1 MGILQNKQTQN
12 ISFYSF
18 IILVLQKIQNASFHY
33 YFNQEQDCFIRFFPL
48 LLSTSTSGL
57 FSNNKQQQVSST
69 FLQDTLMCVKRFQ
82 SMTPEAAS
90 SNTTTTTATATA
102 ASTTTGNQATTTAN
116 PQVTTQSQQQQQPA
130 VSTGVTLGFLGC
142 GNMSAAILKGLVKA
156 AASCPKEAPPVATD
170 QPAAPP
176 ALVPLAPG
184 DCNSF
189 LRSVSRILVFDPSIK
204 PGTKKGENFHINLKK
219 MNPNLTFEILD
230 SAEEL
235 AERSSVAV
243 IGVKPQ
249 VARTVLY
256 PLRGL
261 WGKRTE
267 SAKSLERPTVVISVI
282 AGETIISLEEML
294 QPPEFTERIRRE
306 EEMALKQ
313 IELDDQIDANDELMA
328 SNPDLASAA
337 DLDPNEKRQQPPANT
352 TAGGTQTTTTASN
365 AGDYT
370 PPAPVGTPEQQQ
382 QQQQIPTTL
391 APLEASHLCVVR
403 SMPNTPL
410 LVGKGVSGYSIST
423 DNLQRA
429 CGVTTDQA
437 IPKATEKF
445 IHDATA
451 AILGSA
457 QNTLAFVPES
467 QLDAVS
473 GVSGCGPAF
482 VSMVVESLAD
492 GGVMQGLPRALA
504 NRLAAETVHGASA
517 MLCGDRPAISSA
529 AEMRHQV
536 CSPGGATIAGVHKLE
551 EKGLRDALMCA
562 VRQSATRCGEL
573 RREGEQQATI
583 MRKKQRVAAIK
594 KKKHNQYYAL
604 QKSQVKKRS
613 GSGGRSRS
621 PGNKK

>member
-1 MGILQNKQTQN
+1 MRRFTTPSTSTILSVVANTINKVNNNNNNNKT
-12 ISFYSF
+12 
-18 IILVLQKIQNASFHY
+18 
-33 YFNQEQDCFIRFFPL
+33 
-48 LLSTSTSGL
+48 STSTS
-57 FSNNKQQQVSST
+57 
-69 FLQDTLMCVKRFQ
+69 FLQDTMILSKRFQ
-82 SMTPEAAS
+82 GSVAAPETV
-90 SNTTTTTATATA
+90 SNGATTTTAQPPKPQVSTTATTTGATQQQTIKPATTTTTTQQQGEAVAPAA
-102 ASTTTGNQATTTAN
+102 AS
-116 PQVTTQSQQQQQPA
+116 
-130 VSTGVTLGFLGC
+130 STITLGFLGC

-156 AASCPKEAPPVATD
+156 AALCPKLSEAEQQAAAAAT
-170 QPAAPP
+170 PAAPAP
-176 ALVPLAPG
+176 GATAPLAPG
-184 DCNSF
+184 EGNNF
-189 LRSVSRILVFDPSIK
+189 FRNLGRVLIFDPSIK
-204 PGTKKGENFHINLKK
+204 PGTKKAENFHINLKK
-219 MNPNLTFEILD
+219 MNPNMTFEILD

-249 VARTVLY
+249 VARTVLH
-256 PLRGL
+256 PLRGH
-261 WGKRTE
+261 WGKKTA
-267 SAKSLERPTVVISVI
+267 SATSIERPTVIISVI
-282 AGETIISLEEML
+282 AGETILSLEEML

-306 EEMALKQ
+306 EELALKQ
-313 IELDDQIDANDELMA
+313 IALDDQIDSNDELMA

-337 DLDPNEKRQQPPANT
+337 EFDEKINKNSSEQQQQESSSSSSAE
-352 TAGGTQTTTTASN
+352 QQIQQQHH
-365 AGDYT
+365 
-370 PPAPVGTPEQQQ
+370 QQQ
-382 QQQQIPTTL
+382 QQQLFHGL
-391 APLEASHLCVVR
+391 APLEPSHLCVVR

-423 DNLQRA
+423 DNIQRA
-429 CGVTTDQA
+429 VGATTDQA

-445 IHDATA
+445 IHDATS

-457 QNTLAFVPES
+457 QNTLAFVPEG

-517 MLCGDRPAISSA
+517 MLCGDKPAISSA

-562 VRQSATRCGEL
+562 VSESATRCGEL
-573 RREGEQQATI
+573 RREGEQQATLL
-583 MRKKQRVAAIK
+583 RKKQRVAAIK
-594 KKKHNQYYAL
+594 KKKHSQYAAL

-613 GSGGRSRS
+613 GSGGRPRS
-621 PGNKK
+621 PGSKK